1 VDSLRGVVRF
11 ELNGWVCA
19 RASPINFTLEP
30 TFFSIQKRD
39 LFNHDERVRNH
50 RKQIL
55 ALGLVQIKMVS
66 PPVIISTPP
75 GIGVTI
81 DIIPTIR
88 VRMANNFAMKL
99 ITVAQQ
105 FLKVCNP

>member
-1 VDSLRGVVRF
+1 
-11 ELNGWVCA
+11 
-19 RASPINFTLEP
+19 
-30 TFFSIQKRD
+30 
-39 LFNHDERVRNH
+39 
-50 RKQIL
+50 
-55 ALGLVQIKMVS
+55 MVS